1 MREPVAADLDAD
13 VLWLT
18 GLITGRYAPA
28 GIPIERADCR
38 SGHLVHDRFILD
50 ELGDFLPNVAAV
62 TVFLGPPA
70 PLQWSID
77 LVARTRQ
84 APFRRGGL
92 LEPFAFASRRWR
104 RVQGLGLAWP
114 YWNLDTLTGLVALC
128 EILRHAGRKGEADQ
142 VSADV
147 EAFAR
152 ALLGGGVRDG
162 HLRYAFHPATGLA
175 LPLSSPQLTG
185 YVAEELL
192 RYGGIA
198 GAGWSIEAGLSLL
211 REECATPCFQR
222 TGLFRAEVHG
232 RAAPLLRAVLGL
244 LGKRHFARP
253 MLMKDNT
260 LPAFALLAAGA
271 VARERAA
278 WTLAAADRWRDAV
291 DRHFRLP
298 SGLVATYALSA
309 GEPPPRPGLTY
320 NHSLIEW
327 DIERHVASG
336 GAAALERA
344 IDLAARW
351 AALQT
356 PRGLFPE
363 GPEGPP
369 ARRALLDSQVDLSMD
384 LLKLAELTGDDRW
397 RGAAIRNLSA
407 VRRDFRL
414 PFGYAWAVDPATGAI
429 RQPVVEVKY
438 LGLLLKGL
446 LGLRAFLEGQSLRHS
461 PLLWMLLRDR

>member
-1 MREPVAADLDAD
+1 MTAPAAADLDAD

-18 GLITGRYAPA
+18 GLVTGRYAPA

-38 SGHLVHDRFILD
+38 SGHVVHDRFILD

-70 PLQWSID
+70 PLRWAVD
-77 LVARTRQ
+77 LAAGTRQ
-84 APFRRGGL
+84 ARYRRGGL

-104 RVQGLGLAWP
+104 RVQGLSLAWP
-114 YWNLDTLTGLVALC
+114 YWNLDTLTGLVALW
-128 EILRHAGRKGEADQ
+128 EILRDAGRAGEADELG
-142 VSADV
+142 ADV

-152 ALLGGGVRDG
+152 ALLSGGLRDG
-162 HLRYAFHPATGLA
+162 HLRYAFHPATRLA

-192 RYGGIA
+192 RYGRLA
-198 GAGWSIEAGLSLL
+198 GAGWSVEAGLSLL
-211 REECATPCFQR
+211 REECATPSFER

-232 RAAPLLRAVLGL
+232 PAAPLLRAGLGL

-260 LPAFALLAAGA
+260 LPAFALLAASA
-271 VARERAA
+271 VAREPAA
-278 WTLAAADRWRDAV
+278 WALAAADRWRAAV

-298 SGLVATYALSA
+298 SGFLATYALGA
-309 GEPPPRPGLTY
+309 GQPPPRPGLTY

-336 GAAALERA
+336 GTAALEGA

-384 LLKLAELTGDDRW
+384 LLKLAELTGEDRW
-397 RGAAIRNLSA
+397 RGAALRNLAA

-414 PFGYAWAVDPATGAI
+414 PFGYAWAVDPTSGAV
-429 RQPVVEVKY
+429 RHPVVEVKY

-446 LGLRAFLEGQSLRHS
+446 LGLRAFLEGRSLRRS